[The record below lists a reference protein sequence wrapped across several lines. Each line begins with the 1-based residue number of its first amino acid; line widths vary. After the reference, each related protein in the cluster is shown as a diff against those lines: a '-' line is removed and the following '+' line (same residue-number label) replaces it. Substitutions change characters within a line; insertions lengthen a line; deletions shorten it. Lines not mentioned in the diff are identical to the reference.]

1 MTDKQPPT
9 PPASVDSGGGAVI
22 FGNVDTS
29 GGAFVGRDQTI
40 HQVNAPQGVSLAEF
54 SALLAELRAA
64 LPAAGL
70 DADTAEIIDADVQ
83 VVEQQAAKP
92 QPSAAVITSK
102 LEGIAKLLAA
112 AGGVAVAAQKLLP
125 MAQQALEWARPLF
138 R

>member
-9 PPASVDSGGGAVI
+9 PPASVNTGGGAYV
-22 FGNVDTS
+22 GGDVDTG

-40 HQVNAPQGVSLAEF
+40 HQVSATQGVSLAEF
-54 SALLAELRAA
+54 TALLAELRGA

-70 DADTAEIIDADVQ
+70 DPDTAEIIDADVQ
-83 VVEQQAAKP
+83 VIEQQAAKP
-92 QPSAAVITSK
+92 KPNAAVITSK